1 MTIPNLIFINVHRK
15 TYEEKVVRV
24 HFRTFRYSVWDGG
37 YEIVRVRLDCIKTF
51 EDHLIR
57 FTDGTE
63 LDDLKETAKQIEN
76 IIKKI
81 STSWKAIK

>member
-15 TYEEKVVRV
+15 TYEEKV
-24 HFRTFRYSVWDGG
+24 WDGG
-37 YEIVRVRLDCIKTF
+37 YEIIRVRLDCIKTF

-57 FTDGTE
+57 FNDGTE
-63 LDDLKETAKQIEN
+63 LDNLEETAKQIEN

-81 STSWKAIK
+81 STSWEAIK